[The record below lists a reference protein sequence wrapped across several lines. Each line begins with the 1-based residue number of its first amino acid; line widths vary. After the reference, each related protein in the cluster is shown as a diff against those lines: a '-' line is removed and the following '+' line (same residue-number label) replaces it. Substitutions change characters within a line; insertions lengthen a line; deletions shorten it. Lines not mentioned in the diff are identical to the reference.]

1 MEFSRRWCR
10 VADDGRVRVEIGF
23 EGGQVIGGFV
33 EPSGADQLE
42 RALHED
48 GPRVVVLDLEDG
60 KYHIVARRVSYFRRF
75 SRASRVGFGAG

>member
-1 MEFSRRWCR
+1 LAEN
-10 VADDGRVRVEIGF
+10 DRVRVEVGF

-33 EPSGADQLE
+33 DPSSADELE

-60 KYHIVARRVSYFRRF
+60 RYHVIVPRVSYFRRYN
-75 SRASRVGFGAG
+75 RASRVGFGTG

>member
-1 MEFSRRWCR
+1 MAEN
-10 VADDGRVRVEIGF
+10 DRVRVEVGF

-33 EPSGADQLE
+33 DPSSADELE

-60 KYHIVARRVSYFRRF
+60 RYHVIVPRVSYFRRYN
-75 SRASRVGFGAG
+75 RASRVGFGTG